1 MADIAAAEA
10 AAVVEGDGW
19 RGVER
24 VDRESEAV
32 AGRVWLA
39 EVGVAGGES
48 AVDGEGAEGGLH
60 GACRGEGVSGEAFGA
75 ADEGRSVGV
84 GKHGTQGEGF
94 GAVSDGGGGGVGVDV
109 VDLGGGDAGIGE
121 GSLDGES

>member
-10 AAVVEGDGW
+10 AAVIEGDGR
-19 RGVER
+19 RGV
-24 VDRESEAV
+24 DRLDGEAESVAV
-32 AGRVWLA
+32 LVGLL
-39 EVGVAGGES
+39 EMGVAGGKS
-48 AVDGEGAEGGLH
+48 AVDGEGAERGFH
-60 GACRGEGVSGEAFGA
+60 GAGGGEWVPGEAFGA
-75 ADEGRSVGV
+75 ADEGRGVGL